1 MWAGETVGTVKMMIQ
16 EVEGIPARR
25 QILELEGGYL
35 RDDLDDNGLAAS
47 AVRCFGFATPACV
60 DEVLARRCERGGLVT
75 AVVLH
80 DDVVPRLTATSLR
93 RLMSELLR
101 QRETFDG
108 RRRIH
113 DRGEAMRAEHKA
125 LHQLVVARERP

>member
-1 MWAGETVGTVKMMIQ
+1 M
-16 EVEGIPARR
+16 
-25 QILELEGGYL
+25 GGAYL
-35 RDDLDDNGLAAS
+35 LAS
-47 AVRCFGFATPACV
+47 GREDTQQ
-60 DEVLARRCERGGLVT
+60 
-75 AVVLH
+75 
-80 DDVVPRLTATSLR
+80 
-93 RLMSELLR
+93 MLR